1 MPAAAAVLAV
11 TESSYFYSYGKQ
23 TTAMMTMTVDDEGNP
38 THSCSAATLGGV
50 PSRSGTRGPNG
61 KRLLPVSLHGNT
73 EHWQAVALH
82 TDLDDVYPKI
92 PNLLLP
98 FTKSNT
104 VQTHWLWNFPSVEI
118 MILASSHSPTPP
130 ST

>member
-1 MPAAAAVLAV
+1 MTLRAQERSV
-11 TESSYFYSYGKQ
+11 ESLVQQSAHTQTNTLTYSYGKQ

-82 TDLDDVYPKI
+82 TETW
-92 PNLLLP
+92 
-98 FTKSNT
+98 TKFI
-104 VQTHWLWNFPSVEI
+104 QKFQI
-118 MILASSHSPTPP
+118 Y
-130 ST
+130 